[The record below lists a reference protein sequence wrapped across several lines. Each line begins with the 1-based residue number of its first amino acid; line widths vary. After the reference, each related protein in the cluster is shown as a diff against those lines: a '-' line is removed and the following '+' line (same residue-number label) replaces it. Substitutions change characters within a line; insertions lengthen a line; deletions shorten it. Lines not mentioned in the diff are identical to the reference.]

1 MKPGKILV
9 EDDEGK
15 VSMDRLSRE
24 AGPSQCPHPH
34 KGSEPL
40 PPLVLFPN
48 TRWGACMAGQRG
60 GPVMVK
66 VAMSFLGAVPI
77 VKKRTIGWQME
88 TLGQSGESEGVTW
101 NRRCGKEGE
110 RAERWFAK

>member
-60 GPVMVK
+60 GSRHGEGCNV
-66 VAMSFLGAVPI
+66 FLGGCSYSEKANNRLADGNT
-77 VKKRTIGWQME
+77 RTIRGVGRSDME
-88 TLGQSGESEGVTW
+88 
-101 NRRCGKEGE
+101 
-110 RAERWFAK
+110 